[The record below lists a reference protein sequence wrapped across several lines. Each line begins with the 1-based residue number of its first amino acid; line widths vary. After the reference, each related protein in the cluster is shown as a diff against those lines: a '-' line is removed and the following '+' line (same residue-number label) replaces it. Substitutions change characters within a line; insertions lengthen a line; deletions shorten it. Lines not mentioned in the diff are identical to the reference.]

1 MIKEISILMLA
12 LIFILT
18 VCILAQW
25 YITNST
31 RQIYTS
37 LLPID
42 AALINEDWE
51 TARISYDEAKEKWET
66 TEPKWKLLI
75 NHEELRDIEIAFVD
89 MNVLIKQQNQDEA
102 KKELDNLLFY
112 LNHVP
117 ENETFNIGNLF

>member
-1 MIKEISILMLA
+1 MIKEIAILMLA

-25 YITNST
+25 YIANST
-31 RQIYTS
+31 KDICAS
-37 LLPID
+37 LRPID

-51 TARISYDEAKEKWET
+51 TARISYDEAREKWEK
-66 TEPKWKLLI
+66 TETKWKLLI
-75 NHEELRDIEIAFVD
+75 NHEDMKDIKIGFVD
-89 MNVLIKQQNQDEA
+89 MNVLIKQQNQAEA